1 MRRRRRRE
9 EKDWDGK
16 TNPRFPV
23 PGEKEEEK
31 KEEETRKFF
40 EIFIFKIHSFQEKK
54 ELSQIANF
62 LIPISFQSAT
72 H

>member
-9 EKDWDGK
+9 EKDWDDK
-16 TNPRFPV
+16 TNPGFPV

-31 KEEETRKFF
+31 EEETRNFF
-40 EIFIFKIHSFQEKK
+40 EIFILKIHSFQEKR

-62 LIPISFQSAT
+62 LIPISFQSVI